1 LRTRLRYGRAVSV
14 NAVEPK
20 LCDYNNKEDGLH
32 EGSDVPNTSSGVV
45 LHWCWVGDAMCS
57 VGNMRMSRLG
67 GQ

>member
-1 LRTRLRYGRAVSV
+1 V

-45 LHWCWVGDAMCS
+45 LHWCWVGDAMCGQHAHVS
-57 VGNMRMSRLG
+57 VRGPVVPMPGSVSHPWS
-67 GQ
+67 